1 MRAPLRI
8 RRTACCAALAA
19 LAVAPAAAAATQVGV
34 TGLNGTFAGGAG
46 GWTSSSS
53 CAPLCSVTSAI
64 DPGPG
69 AAEPGSAS
77 VTYTTLAGLLGGL
90 ASGTGTWTSPS
101 FTWTQGVPDSAVVSY
116 ARRAAIA
123 GLLTV
128 GGTASSRLQLH
139 DLTTD
144 TLTTLASESISTADP
159 SFSERSIS
167 IKPSLL
173 VQSHAYRLVLT
184 TSLSAAALLS
194 GIQVAYDD
202 VDLTAAVT
210 SPAGSGG
217 GDPSGSGGTGQ
228 PAGSGSGSGSG
239 DPQSSGGGGSKA
251 GIRLVAARVVRYRPG
266 RTVTVRVR
274 ATRAGK
280 GVAGLA
286 VTLRLGAS
294 TRRLMT
300 GKGGWAALELTR
312 RSRSALRI
320 TFRAGAAG
328 AVTWARAR

>member
-19 LAVAPAAAAATQVGV
+19 LAVAPAAATAAQVAV

-46 GWTSSSS
+46 GWSSSSS

-123 GLLTV
+123 GLLSA

-144 TLTTLASESISTADP
+144 TFTTLASESISTADP

-202 VDLTAAVT
+202 VGVTAAVA
-210 SPAGSGG
+210 SPAASGG
-217 GDPSGSGGTGQ
+217 GDPSGSGGAGQ
-228 PAGSGSGSGSG
+228 PAGSGSGSG
-239 DPQSSGGGGSKA
+239 DPQSGGGGGPKA

-274 ATRAGK
+274 ATRAGR

-286 VTLRLGAS
+286 VTLRAGAR

-300 GKGGWAALELTR
+300 GMGGWAALELTR
-312 RSRSALRI
+312 RRSSALRI
-320 TFRAGAAG
+320 TFRAGTAG

>member
-19 LAVAPAAAAATQVGV
+19 LAVAPAAATATEVAV
-34 TGLNGTFAGGAG
+34 TGLNGTFASGAG
-46 GWTSSSS
+46 GWSSASS

-69 AAEPGSAS
+69 AGEPGSAR

-90 ASGTGTWTSPS
+90 ASGTSTWTSPS
-101 FTWTQGVPDSAVVSY
+101 FTWKQTVPDSAVVSY
-116 ARRAAIA
+116 ARKAAIA

-128 GGTASSRLQLH
+128 GGTASSRVQLH

-144 TLTTLASESISTADP
+144 TFTTLASESISTADT
-159 SFSERSIS
+159 SFAECSIS
-167 IKPSLL
+167 LEPSLL
-173 VQSHAYRLVLT
+173 VPSHTYRLLLT
-184 TSLSAAALLS
+184 TTLSAAALLS
-194 GIQVAYDD
+194 DIQVAYDD
-202 VDLTAAVT
+202 VDLTAAIAAPVD
-210 SPAGSGG
+210 PGG
-217 GDPSGSGGTGQ
+217 GDPSGSGGAGQ
-228 PAGSGSGSGSG
+228 PTGSGSGPGI
-239 DPQSSGGGGSKA
+239 PQSGGGGGSKG

-274 ATRAGK
+274 ATRSGE

-286 VTLRLGAS
+286 LTLRVGAT
-294 TRRLMT
+294 TRHLTT
-300 GKGGWAALELTR
+300 GKGGWAALRLTR
-312 RSRSALRI
+312 RTRSALRI
-320 TFRAGAAG
+320 TFRAGSAG